1 MAETDD
7 RTPQHTPGSI
17 DIPRR
22 YTFWR
27 QKPLP
32 ACMPFWHHPTTSWI
46 HKGWQRT
53 N

>member
-22 YTFWR
+22 YTF
-27 QKPLP
+27 
-32 ACMPFWHHPTTSWI
+32 
-46 HKGWQRT
+46 
-53 N
+53 